1 VVDFRVELRLSR
13 HTQVDARDVDVATKR
28 RIIVV
33 RHCVRSTSEHW
44 THKYH
49 RREWTSK
56 SLPDFGVPSHWCT
69 VNGDEIARKVG
80 EELVNKAH
88 VDLDLPLRITADATS
103 RRDWS
108 TANQLVQGI
117 IKASVKAEKPE
128 QWPVAVESDGVLFT
142 ASRRKI
148 WNWPLLCAFSN
159 RTKDRQARRDSTT
172 ARLLSLPQPSTA
184 TAVDYNATLSWAVGK
199 LGIGSRGSPFNLKRI
214 EPASVNKEGFIGGG
228 VDYIRYAISQATYL
242 YWSGNN
248 FFNST
253 EQELRDIMQWYYW
266 NLAVVHGPE
275 NMMNNIAMLD
285 DILADLDSNQPGA
298 TVHVGHDGTQ
308 GGLSDLLSLMWAA
321 PPFETPMNVVATP
334 PTGSLLFEKD
344 LATGEVTVKF
354 GYPDLWTSWLANNS
368 SPTHYDV
375 DFMSHGQVNA
385 TVDGKTTSTVAALK
399 ALADKNM
406 KKHPLVADDIKRC
419 FESAARRRIARQA
432 NQTH

>member
-1 VVDFRVELRLSR
+1 METSSKFRVPR
-13 HTQVDARDVDVATKR
+13 K
-28 RIIVV
+28 
-33 RHCVRSTSEHW
+33 
-44 THKYH
+44 
-49 RREWTSK
+49 
-56 SLPDFGVPSHWCT
+56 VPSHWCT

-117 IKASVKAEKPE
+117 IKASVKAGKPE

-148 WNWPLLCAFSN
+148 WNWPLMCAFSN

-228 VDYIRYAISQATYL
+228 VDYIRYAILQATYL
-242 YWSGNN
+242 YIFAARLLRGRVAAAPRPRRGYSVEKSRGAAAATTWTLVRDRRRYWSGNN

-344 LATGEVTVKF
+344 LATGE
-354 GYPDLWTSWLANNS
+354 
-368 SPTHYDV
+368 
-375 DFMSHGQVNA
+375 A
-385 TVDGKTTSTVAALK
+385 TV
-399 ALADKNM
+399 
-406 KKHPLVADDIKRC
+406 
-419 FESAARRRIARQA
+419 
-432 NQTH
+432 